1 MKRLYISILL
11 LFSAVLLFSQSEYK
25 FSVDLTK
32 CRNDKLFIELITP
45 HLTTENALYRLPKI
59 VPGTYEIYD
68 FGRFVSSFYATDS
81 LGNELE
87 VTRVD
92 KNSWSIKQAKK
103 LYKIAYY
110 INDTWDDTSKDS
122 AVFEPAGS
130 NFEAG
135 KNFMLNTHCLFGYFE
150 GMTHF
155 PYCVSITHPVNF
167 YGTSSLT
174 NVVYKD
180 NTDIYYTPNYM
191 QLQDAPM
198 MYNVPDTTTLVIG
211 GAEILVSLY
220 SINKITDSKF
230 IVENIKEILT
240 SQKKYLGDSLP
251 IKKYAYIIYLS
262 PEKSLSGSSGALE
275 HSYSSVY
282 FLPEM
287 EEEYLSQTIKDISA
301 HEFFHIV
308 TPLSI
313 HAEQIGDFDYTN
325 PRMSE
330 HLWLYEGTTE
340 YAAGLVQIK
349 YGNMSTSN
357 YLKLI
362 NKKIEYSKA
371 YIDSVPFTTI
381 SKGCLDKY
389 KDQFGNVYQKGALI
403 GLCLDI
409 KLLSLSDG
417 LYGLQS
423 LIKDLSKTYG
433 KDKSFKDEELINQI
447 VKLTFP
453 EVADF
458 FKKYVV
464 GSQPLPIN
472 EMLFLVGVESSINL
486 KKEITFGGVA
496 IAINPLNN
504 RIMIV
509 DTSKIDSFG
518 KNLGY
523 KKLDEFLKFNGQ
535 KITHEN
541 LQTVIGNYF
550 LTAKENDLLKITVL
564 RKSSLTGKTTKVK
577 LKANV
582 IAVITPSKEELIL
595 TKHPSMKQLN
605 LRNAWINK

>member
-1 MKRLYISILL
+1 MKRSSILFL
-11 LFSAVLLFSQSEYK
+11 ILFSSVLLFSQSECK

-45 HLTTENALYRLPKI
+45 RISTENALYRLPKI

-87 VTRVD
+87 VNRID
-92 KNSWSIKQAKK
+92 KNSWSITQAKK

-110 INDTWDDTSKDS
+110 INDTWDDANKDS

-135 KNFMLNTHCLFGYFE
+135 KNFMLNTHCLFGFFE
-150 GMTHF
+150 GMTHL
-155 PYCVSITHPVNF
+155 PYRVSITHPANF
-167 YGTSSLT
+167 YGTCSLT

-180 NTDIYYTPNYM
+180 NTDVYYTSNYM

-198 MYNVPDTTTLVIG
+198 MYNVPDTTTLMIG
-211 GAEILVSLY
+211 ETEILVSLY
-220 SINKITDSKF
+220 SINKITNSKF
-230 IVENIKEILT
+230 IAENIKEILT
-240 SQKKYLGDSLP
+240 AQKEYLGGSFP
-251 IKKYAYIIYLS
+251 IKKYAYIIYLT
-262 PEKSLSGSSGALE
+262 PEKSLSGSNGALE

-287 EEEYLSQTIKDISA
+287 EEEYLTQTIKDISA

-325 PRMSE
+325 PQMSE

-349 YGNMSTSN
+349 YGNMSISD

-362 NKKIEYSKA
+362 NKKIEYSTS
-371 YIDSVPFTTI
+371 YIDSIAFTNI

-403 GLCLDI
+403 ALCLDI
-409 KLLSLSDG
+409 RLLSLSNG
-417 LYGLQS
+417 KYGLQS

-433 KDKSFKDEELINQI
+433 KEKSFKDDELIDQI

-458 FKKYVV
+458 FKKYVA
-464 GSQPLPIN
+464 GSQPLPIK
-472 EMLFLVGVESSINL
+472 EMLSLVGVEPTINL
-486 KKEITFGGVA
+486 KREITFGGVA

-518 KNLGY
+518 KSLGY
-523 KKLDEFLKFNGQ
+523 KKGDEFLKFNGQ
-535 KITHEN
+535 KISPKN
-541 LQTVIGNYF
+541 VQNVIGNYF
-550 LTAKENDLLKITVL
+550 LLAKENDLLKITVL
-564 RKSSLTGKTTKVK
+564 RKNHVTGKINKIK
-577 LKANV
+577 LKASI
-582 IAVITPSKEELIL
+582 IAVTTPSK
-595 TKHPSMKQLN
+595 KQLVLTEN
-605 LRNAWINK
+605 PTSTQLKLRNAWINK

>member
-1 MKRLYISILL
+1 MKRLCVFFLM

-45 HLTTENALYRLPKI
+45 HLTSENTFYRFPKI

-87 VTRVD
+87 VTRFD
-92 KNSWSIKQAKK
+92 KNSWFIKQAKK

-135 KNFMLNTHCLFGYFE
+135 KNFILNTHCLFGYFE
-150 GMTHF
+150 GMTHY
-155 PYCVSITHPVNF
+155 PYRVSITHPADF
-167 YGTSSLT
+167 YGTCSLT
-174 NVVYKD
+174 NVVYKN
-180 NTDIYYTPNYM
+180 NTDTYYTSNYM

-198 MYNVPDTTTLVIG
+198 MYNLPDTTTLMIG

-220 SINKITDSKF
+220 SINKISNSKF
-230 IVENIKEILT
+230 IAENIREILT
-240 SQKKYLGDSLP
+240 AQKKYLGDSLP
-251 IKKYAYIIYLS
+251 IKKYAYIIYLT
-262 PEKSLSGSSGALE
+262 PEKTLSGASGALE

-325 PRMSE
+325 PKMSE

-349 YGNMSTSN
+349 YGNMSIPN
-357 YLKLI
+357 YLKWI
-362 NKKIEYSKA
+362 DKKIDRSKN
-371 YIDSVPFTTI
+371 YIDSIPFTRI
-381 SKGCLDKY
+381 STGCLDKY
-389 KDQFGNVYQKGALI
+389 KDQYGNVYEKGALI

-417 LYGLQS
+417 TYGLQS

-433 KDKSFKDEELINQI
+433 KDKSFKDEELIDQI

-458 FKKYVV
+458 FKKYVM

-472 EMLFLVGVESSINL
+472 QMLSLVGVEPSINL
-486 KKEITFGGVA
+486 KKEITFGGVG

-504 RIMIV
+504 RITII
-509 DTSKIDSFG
+509 DINKIDSFG
-518 KNLGY
+518 KILGY
-523 KKLDEFLKFNGQ
+523 KKGDDFLKFNGK
-535 KITHEN
+535 KITAKN
-541 LQTVIGNYF
+541 VQAVIGNYF
-550 LTAKENDLLKITVL
+550 LTAKENDFLKITVL
-564 RKSSLTGKTTKVK
+564 RKNSVTGKINKVK
-577 LKANV
+577 LKAKV
-582 IAVITPSKEELIL
+582 MAVTTPHKEQLVL
-595 TKHPSMKQLN
+595 TEHPTIKQLN
-605 LRNAWINK
+605 LRNDWINR

>member
-1 MKRLYISILL
+1 M

-45 HLTTENALYRLPKI
+45 HLTSENTFYRFPKI

-87 VTRVD
+87 VTRFD
-92 KNSWSIKQAKK
+92 KNSWFIKQAKK

-135 KNFMLNTHCLFGYFE
+135 KNFILNTHCLFGYFE
-150 GMTHF
+150 GMTHY
-155 PYCVSITHPVNF
+155 PYRVSITHPADF
-167 YGTSSLT
+167 YGTCSLT
-174 NVVYKD
+174 NVVYKN
-180 NTDIYYTPNYM
+180 NTDTYYTSNYM

-198 MYNVPDTTTLVIG
+198 MYNLPDTTTLMIG

-220 SINKITDSKF
+220 SINKISNSKF
-230 IVENIKEILT
+230 IAENIREILT
-240 SQKKYLGDSLP
+240 AQKKYLGDSLP
-251 IKKYAYIIYLS
+251 IKKYAYIIYLT
-262 PEKSLSGSSGALE
+262 PEKTLSGASGALE

-325 PRMSE
+325 PKMSE

-349 YGNMSTSN
+349 YGNMSIPN
-357 YLKLI
+357 YLKWI
-362 NKKIEYSKA
+362 DKKIDRSKN
-371 YIDSVPFTTI
+371 YIDSIPFTRI
-381 SKGCLDKY
+381 STGCLDKY
-389 KDQFGNVYQKGALI
+389 KDQYGNVYEKGALI

-417 LYGLQS
+417 TYGLQS

-433 KDKSFKDEELINQI
+433 KDKSFKDEELIDQI

-458 FKKYVV
+458 FKKYVM

-472 EMLFLVGVESSINL
+472 QMLSLVGVEPSINL
-486 KKEITFGGVA
+486 KKEITFGGVG

-504 RIMIV
+504 RITII
-509 DTSKIDSFG
+509 DINKIDSFG
-518 KNLGY
+518 KILGY
-523 KKLDEFLKFNGQ
+523 KKGDDFLKFNGK
-535 KITHEN
+535 KITAKN
-541 LQTVIGNYF
+541 VQAVIGNYF
-550 LTAKENDLLKITVL
+550 LTAKENDFLKITVL
-564 RKSSLTGKTTKVK
+564 RKNSVTGKINKVK
-577 LKANV
+577 LKAKV
-582 IAVITPSKEELIL
+582 MAVTTPHKEQLVL
-595 TKHPSMKQLN
+595 TEHPTIKQLN
-605 LRNAWINK
+605 LRNDWINR